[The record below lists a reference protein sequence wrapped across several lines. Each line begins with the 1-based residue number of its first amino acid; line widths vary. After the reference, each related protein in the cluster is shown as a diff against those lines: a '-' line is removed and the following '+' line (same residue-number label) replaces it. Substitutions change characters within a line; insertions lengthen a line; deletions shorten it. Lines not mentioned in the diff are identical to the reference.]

1 MSKEEYLTKIR
12 AESSYPQF
20 RLGITIMT
28 VLAYIGCAIYAFTM
42 IMAMKMDT
50 TVGIIGLVSAALIA
64 FIAIPFWKQMMLMGA
79 DMVDSTLDRN
89 SGGR

>member
-12 AESSYPQF
+12 AESSYPKF
-20 RLGITIMT
+20 RLGVTIMT
-28 VLAYIGCAIYAFTM
+28 VLAYIACAIYAFLG
-42 IMAMKMDT
+42 IMAMKLDT
-50 TVGIIGLVSAALIA
+50 TLGVIMLVGAAVFGFIG
-64 FIAIPFWKQMMLMGA
+64 IPFWKATMLMGA